1 MMTAAGVWTYTLDNA
16 NILGDALGV
25 GDTLTD
31 TFTLTTI
38 DGTAHVVTSTIH
50 GSSDAD
56 PNDFHFLA
64 TGTHEIS
71 DSAFVDGTSGGDGTE
86 GAGREG
92 QIIYRGA
99 GHDTINGSG
108 NSDIHNAASN
118 DDGGNDT
125 IYGGSDTIDSNN
137 GGDTVIGGFG
147 SGDDRFVYLSG
158 ADSNA
163 ARFDVIS
170 DFKAGSDRIN
180 LTALGALGLAILA
193 LTSTS
198 TSVPAHTIAWLYD
211 SAANETIVYVNPTDH
226 TLSIGD
232 SGLLEIHLQGIA
244 TIQASD
250 FIYEPPIVV
259 AGETIDLALAATAE
273 NDGTFVT
280 TADASSGSTV
290 SDSAL
295 VADGSGTTTDAYF
308 SFDAA
313 RDRFDSTDHARLT
326 SFDEVWTRLTE
337 YTDQDA
343 VIALASAPSI
353 ELLRGHATA
362 PTKENFTFHQMFVPD
377 SAMTIGDGA
386 VMPLNHTFGITVLNA
401 AAELHLVEH
410 GATPDGNS
418 RIVRSHS
425 DGEIS
430 FIVMMDKKD
439 HSELK
444 DHSEF
449 DPDQRRRGPCCRHS
463 CQWLRGTRYAR
474 ARRLVPLQ
482 GQDLRF

>member
-38 DGTAHVVTSTIH
+38 DGTAQVVTSTIH

-71 DSAFVDGTSGGDGTE
+71 DSAFVDGTSGGDGIE

-92 QIIYRGA
+92 QIIYGGA
-99 GHDTINGSG
+99 GHDTINGTG

-118 DDGGNDT
+118 GDGGNDT

-137 GGDTVIGGFG
+137 GGDTIIGGFG
-147 SGDDRFVYLSG
+147 SDLLTGSNGDDRFVYLSV

-163 ARFDVIS
+163 AQFDVIS
-170 DFKAGSDRIN
+170 DFKSGSDRIN

-250 FIYEPPIVV
+250 FIYEP
-259 AGETIDLALAATAE
+259 
-273 NDGTFVT
+273 
-280 TADASSGSTV
+280 
-290 SDSAL
+290 
-295 VADGSGTTTDAYF
+295 
-308 SFDAA
+308 
-313 RDRFDSTDHARLT
+313 R
-326 SFDEVWTRLTE
+326 
-337 YTDQDA
+337 
-343 VIALASAPSI
+343 
-353 ELLRGHATA
+353 
-362 PTKENFTFHQMFVPD
+362 
-377 SAMTIGDGA
+377 
-386 VMPLNHTFGITVLNA
+386 
-401 AAELHLVEH
+401 
-410 GATPDGNS
+410 
-418 RIVRSHS
+418 
-425 DGEIS
+425 
-430 FIVMMDKKD
+430 
-439 HSELK
+439 
-444 DHSEF
+444 
-449 DPDQRRRGPCCRHS
+449 RRRGSRRDDRS
-463 CQWLRGTRYAR
+463 CAGRNG
-474 ARRLVPLQ
+474 
-482 GQDLRF
+482 GK